1 MTNELNRRGFVGTT
15 AAVADAAAMARRLSA
30 RGTGEQQQTR
40 THAASGL
47 RKALPVHVPRASVK
61 PDMPSVSNG
70 PDLATAPDFLRHPS
84 DRPTTVSGAP
94 GKGPQ
99 VHRGPPAGHR
109 ATAGELLLVPEDASV
124 VVPCLAQ
131 SAEQQHSCPHH
142 RAAGSVA
149 G

>member
-70 PDLATAPDFLRHPS
+70 PDVATAPGFLRHPS

-99 VHRGPPAGHR
+99 VHRAPLRGTVPPPGN
-109 ATAGELLLVPEDASV
+109 SF
-124 VVPCLAQ
+124 
-131 SAEQQHSCPHH
+131 SCP
-142 RAAGSVA
+142 RTPRSSSPAWRNRPSSNTPALTTAPQGA
-149 G
+149 